1 MHTSAT
7 IDNLQVGVGRNMLPA
22 WSVGDIMYTN
32 LCIEEY
38 LKKTPIDPVE
48 KMNVVVGIWYWDI
61 SKYGFKSSATS
72 LFSWI

>member
-1 MHTSAT
+1 VHTSAT

-48 KMNVVVGIWYWDI
+48 KMNVVVGI
-61 SKYGFKSSATS
+61 
-72 LFSWI
+72 

>member
-1 MHTSAT
+1 
-7 IDNLQVGVGRNMLPA
+7 MLPA
-22 WSVGDIMYTN
+22 WSVGDIMCTN

-48 KMNVVVGIWYWDI
+48 KMKVVVGIRYWDI

-72 LFSWI
+72 LLIFLMTA